1 MLQRQHLRSGLLVA
15 LPVPIE
21 KSQQTACSWEG
32 SWDPAPALAPLGRS
46 CRSGWILW
54 TFSSSDQQKGKNV
67 VNVLTDTSVISRA
80 EALAPLS
87 ADL

>member
-1 MLQRQHLRSGLLVA
+1 MA

-54 TFSSSDQQKGKNV
+54 TFSSSDQHLLCARLWAGHRGTEGRKARHGLCQ
-67 VNVLTDTSVISRA
+67 TRA
-80 EALAPLS
+80 ELRGHPQDDGHL
-87 ADL
+87 